1 MKIKYINIKRKRR
14 RKMRMAEEGG
24 CRVGGVPEVVGVER
38 RKIRLRAAAN
48 CTATP
53 WVALTAAAAPP
64 GDK

>member
-1 MKIKYINIKRKRR
+1 
-14 RKMRMAEEGG
+14 MAEEGG

-64 GDK
+64 GGQVRTTTNHFTIILHE